1 MKDVLEYANYR
12 QYIADYYADRKAKS
26 AFTWPEFAQAA
37 GFSSPVYLKYVSEGR
52 FNLSDA
58 AVERV
63 AKAMHLAD
71 YEQEYFAEMVKFDH
85 AKKDADKK
93 TIFKKMLSIAEAH
106 KTKILEGDAFRFFE
120 DWKNPVIR
128 ELAPSMPGAKPLA
141 LAHACRPEITAAEV
155 SETLKFLL
163 KAGLLKK
170 DEGGNYIQTEKSVTT
185 GNMDVTPV
193 AVRSMHAPPNGRICT
208 GGHRRRSA
216 ERTAFF
222 GPHARHHARGLH
234 RNCAEDCR
242 IPQGNHRHRNEKH
255 RNGGGLPP
263 ERAVLPDD
271 KQEYQQKGLGGNHE
285 ILKSKHVAT

>member
-1 MKDVLEYANYR
+1 MKDVLDYASYR

-93 TIFKKMLSIAEAH
+93 AIFKKMLSIAEAH

-170 DEGGNYIQTEKSVTT
+170 DEIGNYIQTEKSVTT
-185 GNMDVTPV
+185 GNMEATPV
-193 AVRSMHAPPNGRICT
+193 AVRGMHRQMGQFALDAIEGVAQDKRHFSGITLGITHDAYEEIVEEIAECRKRIIAIAT
-208 GGHRRRSA
+208 KNAATDEVYRLNMQ
-216 ERTAFF
+216 FF
-222 GPHARHHARGLH
+222 PMTN
-234 RNCAEDCR
+234 RNS
-242 IPQGNHRHRNEKH
+242 NK
-255 RNGGGLPP
+255 
-263 ERAVLPDD
+263 
-271 KQEYQQKGLGGNHE
+271 KG
-285 ILKSKHVAT
+285 

>member
-1 MKDVLEYANYR
+1 MKDVLEYASYR
-12 QYIADYYADRKAKS
+12 QYIADYYTDRKAKS

-93 TIFKKMLSIAEAH
+93 AIFKKMLSIAEAH

-155 SETLKFLL
+155 SDTLKFLL

-193 AVRSMHAPPNGRICT
+193 AVRSMHRQMGEFALDAIEGVEQDKRHFSGITLGITHDAYEEIVQEIAECRKRIIAIAT
-208 GGHRRRSA
+208 KNAATDEVYRLNMQLFPMTNKNS
-216 ERTAFF
+216 
-222 GPHARHHARGLH
+222 
-234 RNCAEDCR
+234 N
-242 IPQGNHRHRNEKH
+242 K
-255 RNGGGLPP
+255 
-263 ERAVLPDD
+263 
-271 KQEYQQKGLGGNHE
+271 KG
-285 ILKSKHVAT
+285 